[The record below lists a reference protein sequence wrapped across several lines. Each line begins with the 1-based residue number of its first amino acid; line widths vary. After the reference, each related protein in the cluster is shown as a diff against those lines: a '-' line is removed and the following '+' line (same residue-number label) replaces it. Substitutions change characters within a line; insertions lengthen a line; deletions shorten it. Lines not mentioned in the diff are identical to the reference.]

1 MANKDSQNEFRSL
14 TGQMEAAEPGS
25 NGTNATA
32 RKAASAQNR
41 QTSQAGTPQP
51 PTLRKS
57 SFTNLA
63 PQVSSPLA
71 QSPRTS
77 RNTSPIRKDQPP
89 AKKDSLSTKPS
100 AAAIQR
106 ALSASSVPHL
116 QQQQHQGNSISEA
129 VSKLPGRVHAT
140 ASGESTPQWPI
151 SPRLKSPPPSG
162 PSSRRGSAAA
172 QKKSEQG
179 SAPSIQVLSATPQ
192 NNNITMQSSSRTA
205 SSEDRRPDPQLQPP
219 PAPKASA
226 RGPSGKSTLATVQ
239 ENSGDSQEPS
249 PAAIQAAV
257 DPTPLTKVT
266 GNDDR
271 SPKRET
277 PVKGD
282 EQRPTESGSE
292 STGNKSDTNVQ
303 GRDRQHSATHN
314 ATSQSQP
321 RPKNAPVKNSYPLTT
336 TKSRQG
342 DGKTGGMTVETETVQ
357 SIPQS
362 GLAPAGEAAN
372 RLRTD
377 NNGSIRLK
385 PSTETIRPKKER
397 KKDSRTKRSVNQ
409 GTGTYRIR
417 HSQSQ
422 NFVPSRAYD
431 ALCQNAQPQRAKHE
445 SLSPS
450 KRRYVRAAL
459 LRRACDDESS
469 DEEAANL
476 APSERSTMS
485 DRFQRVFSAAIPRT
499 LSDRFLRK
507 ATSKADLFE
516 RRVADAVDEANTS
529 DSDETFVYESNPVEP
544 QRRQRHHS
552 RTPSVTSAHSMAD
565 QQRSAIRGFG
575 DAFDDRRV
583 EGKRSMKFSSRTHN
597 DFDSP
602 DSKDGTIRSHTP
614 RHIGRYG
621 RGGHHSA
628 SYDQQTFGDPPY
640 TQASKL
646 RQNHVQ
652 RSRPNSPRSPQ
663 SMQLRPG
670 GFLAGNR
677 KQEQPYDFEQNA
689 DDERTPLVGTG
700 TVRGPRGYGY
710 RSIRRPG
717 SSMAHS
723 FEDYEEPDSRW
734 RCCSGKAGACLLTTL
749 LTIGVVVTAVFFV
762 FASNRPLYDVEIR
775 EIKNVLA
782 SEQELMLDLKVGAIN
797 PNTLGINVGDMDVNV
812 FAKSKHVGTHKP
824 DKDNDVSGKSQRRRR
839 ISLEPS
845 DKNGSKDKNP
855 NPIQDPDGHWHAP
868 GDDDDDDDDGSDIEK
883 DAQTMLL
890 GRIFKFDQALNF
902 VASPI
907 NRHLH
912 YSTGQLRLMK
922 PGNKTETGGSERW
935 EKVIQYPF
943 ELVVRGVLKYQL
955 PISSRLQ
962 SVAVGASVMVHPEEG
977 IDKKGNMRLEPIS
990 HSEHWQWVEWPDLM
1004 DDPEVD
1010 DPDERIEGNKVEEIA

>member
-409 GTGTYRIR
+409 GT
-417 HSQSQ
+417 
-422 NFVPSRAYD
+422 
-431 ALCQNAQPQRAKHE
+431 
-445 SLSPS
+445 
-450 KRRYVRAAL
+450 
-459 LRRACDDESS
+459 
-469 DEEAANL
+469 
-476 APSERSTMS
+476 
-485 DRFQRVFSAAIPRT
+485 
-499 LSDRFLRK
+499 

>member
-1 MANKDSQNEFRSL
+1 MG
-14 TGQMEAAEPGS
+14 TAESGS
-25 NGTNATA
+25 NGLSASA
-32 RKAASAQNR
+32 RKATSTQGN
-41 QTSQAGTPQP
+41 SQASPSATPQP
-51 PTLRKS
+51 SVLRRS
-57 SFTNLA
+57 SSSNLA

-89 AKKDSLSTKPS
+89 AKKDALSTKPS

-116 QQQQHQGNSISEA
+116 HQQTGNSVSEA
-129 VSKLPGRVHAT
+129 VSKLPGRGPKGAA

-172 QKKSEQG
+172 QKKPEAG
-179 SAPSIQVLSATPQ
+179 IAPPSIQVLSATPQ
-192 NNNITMQSSSRTA
+192 NYNTSMQPSSRTA
-205 SSEDRRPDPQLQPP
+205 STEDRRPDPQLQPP
-219 PAPKASA
+219 PPPKASA
-226 RGPSGKSTLATVQ
+226 RGPSGKSTLETVQ
-239 ENSGDSQEPS
+239 ENSADSQEPS
-249 PAAIQAAV
+249 PAAVQSTV
-257 DPTPLTKVT
+257 DLKPLAKMT

-271 SPKRET
+271 SPKRESS
-277 PVKGD
+277 VKGD
-282 EQRPTESGSE
+282 EQKLTESGSE
-292 STGNKSDTNVQ
+292 STGNKSDTNIR
-303 GRDRQHSATHN
+303 GRDRQQSATHN
-314 ATSQSQP
+314 ATNQSQS
-321 RPKNAPVKNSYPLTT
+321 RSKNAPSKNNYAGTT

-342 DGKTGGMTVETETVQ
+342 EGKIGGMTVETETVQ

-372 RLRTD
+372 RLRSD
-377 NNGSIRLK
+377 NGGSIRLK
-385 PSTETIRPKKER
+385 PSTETIRPRKER
-397 KKDSRTKRSVNQ
+397 RKDTRTKRSVNQ
-409 GTGTYRIR
+409 GT
-417 HSQSQ
+417 
-422 NFVPSRAYD
+422 
-431 ALCQNAQPQRAKHE
+431 
-445 SLSPS
+445 
-450 KRRYVRAAL
+450 
-459 LRRACDDESS
+459 
-469 DEEAANL
+469 
-476 APSERSTMS
+476 
-485 DRFQRVFSAAIPRT
+485 
-499 LSDRFLRK
+499 

-552 RTPSVTSAHSMAD
+552 RTPSVTSAHSIVD

-621 RGGHHSA
+621 RGGPHSA
-628 SYDQQTFGDPPY
+628 SYDPQNHQDSPY

-663 SMQLRPG
+663 SMQLRSG
-670 GFLAGNR
+670 GFLANNR

-689 DDERTPLVGTG
+689 DDERTPLVGSG
-700 TVRGPRGYGY
+700 TVRGPRGYTY
-710 RSIRRPG
+710 RSIRRSG

-723 FEDYEEPDSRW
+723 FNDYEEPNRRW
-734 RCCSGKAGACLLTTL
+734 RCCSGKAGACFLTTL
-749 LTIGVVVTAVFFV
+749 LAIAVVVSAVFFV
-762 FASNRPLYDVEIR
+762 FASNRPLYDVEVH

-782 SEQELMLDLKVGAIN
+782 SEQELMLDLKVGAVN
-797 PNTLGINVGDMDVNV
+797 PNTLGINIGDMDVNI
-812 FAKSKHVGTHKP
+812 FAKSKHVSNHKP
-824 DKDNDVSGKSQRRRR
+824 DKENDGSGKLRRRQR
-839 ISLEPS
+839 ISSNLS
-845 DKNGSKDKNP
+845 DKKDSRDKNP

-868 GDDDDDDDDGSDIEK
+868 GDDDGDDSDAEK

-902 VASPI
+902 GASPI
-907 NRHLH
+907 NHHLH
-912 YSTGQLRLMK
+912 FSTGQLRLTK

-943 ELVVRGVLKYQL
+943 ELIVRGVLKYQL

-962 SVAVGASVMVHPEEG
+962 SAAVGASVMVHPEEG
-977 IDKKGNMRLEPIS
+977 IDKKGNMRLEPVD
-990 HSEHWQWVEWPDLM
+990 HSEHWQWIEWLGLM

-1010 DPDERIEGNKVEEIA
+1010 DPDERAEASRGETIS